1 MRYLFPMLL
10 LLPALFSCNR
20 AEEAPAGK
28 VSYEHPIPYAPRQY
42 VCYRAGEPITI
53 DGRVEERNWEAAAW
67 TEDFVDIEGE
77 LKPAPTYRTRA
88 KMLWDEDYF
97 YFAAIIEEP
106 HLWAT
111 LTERDAVM
119 YQNDDFEIFIDP
131 DGDGQMYYEFEMN
144 ANNAIWD
151 LLLTQ
156 PYRVDTIRPKYI
168 NNWDIKGI
176 RTAVHLAG
184 ALNDPSDEDQY
195 WSVEVAMPWSALKE
209 MAPGARMPL
218 PGEQWRVNFSR
229 VDWHLD
235 IRDGGYHKKTDPATG
250 QEQRWPEENW
260 VWSPSGRVDM
270 HQVETWGFVQFSDK
284 PAGAGT
290 EAFAEK
296 PEEKVKWALWQLYL
310 QQEAHRKAY
319 GAYTDDLSRFTLPQ
333 VQLEG
338 YTFRP
343 EASVTPSM
351 FEIIAAD
358 PQTGK
363 WHINQEGRLW
373 QSPM

>member
-1 MRYLFPMLL
+1 MRLHFPAILL
-10 LLPALFSCNR
+10 LLALSSCSQP
-20 AEEAPAGK
+20 EASPAGK
-28 VSYEHPIPYAPRQY
+28 VNYEHPIPYAPRQY
-42 VCYRAGEPITI
+42 VCYRAAGPITI
-53 DGRVEERNWEAAAW
+53 DGQADEASWQAAPW

-88 KMLWDEDYF
+88 KILWDENYL
-97 YFAAIIEEP
+97 YFAATIEEP

-111 LTERDAVM
+111 ITERDAVM
-119 YQNDDFEIFIDP
+119 YGNDDFEIFIDP
-131 DGDGQMYYEFEMN
+131 DGDGQLYYEFEMN

-176 RTAVHLAG
+176 KTAVHLVG
-184 ALNDPSDEDQY
+184 TLNDPSDEDQS
-195 WSVEVAMPWSALKE
+195 WNVEVAMPWSALKE

-218 PGEQWRVNFSR
+218 PGEQWRINFSR

-270 HQVETWGFVQFSDK
+270 HQVETWGFVQFSEQ

-290 EAFAEK
+290 EEFMK
-296 PEEKVKWALWQLYL
+296 KKEEQVKWALWQLYL
-310 QQEAHRKAY
+310 QEERYRKQY
-319 GAYTDDLSRFTLPQ
+319 GAYTDDLSRLTLPI
-333 VQLEG
+333 VVMEG
-338 YTFRP
+338 YTFQP
-343 EASVTPSM
+343 EAAVTPSQ
-351 FEIIAAD
+351 FELIAAD
-358 PQTGK
+358 PESGQ

-373 QSPM
+373 KSL

>member
-1 MRYLFPMLL
+1 M
-10 LLPALFSCNR
+10 LFSCTQAVEKP
-20 AEEAPAGK
+20 AEK

-42 VCYRAGEPITI
+42 VCYQAAGPIAI
-53 DGRVEERNWEAAAW
+53 DGLADEASWQAAPW
-67 TEDFVDIEGE
+67 SEDFVDIEGE

-88 KMLWDEDYF
+88 KMLWDETYL
-97 YFAAIIEEP
+97 YFAATIEEP

-119 YQNDDFEIFIDP
+119 YMNDDFEIFIDP
-131 DGDGQMYYEFEMN
+131 DGDGQLYYEFEMN

-176 RTAVHLAG
+176 KTAVHLVG
-184 ALNDPSDEDQY
+184 TLNDPSDEDQS
-195 WSVEVAMPWSALKE
+195 WNVEVAMPWSALKE
-209 MAPGARMPL
+209 MAPSSRRPL

-235 IRDGGYHKKTDPATG
+235 VRDGAYHKKTDPTTG

-270 HQVETWGFVQFSDK
+270 HQTETWGFVQFSDIH
-284 PAGAGT
+284 AGAGT
-290 EAFAEK
+290 EAFEEK
-296 PEEKVKWALWQLYL
+296 PEERVKWALWQLYL
-310 QQEAHRKAY
+310 QQLRHRERY
-319 GAYTDDLSRFTLPQ
+319 GAYTADTARLTLPP
-333 VQLEG
+333 VAIEG
-338 YTFRP
+338 YAFQPQLAT
-343 EASVTPSM
+343 TPSM
-351 FEIIAAD
+351 FEIIAKGPDA
-358 PQTGK
+358 GY

-373 QSPM
+373 QSL